1 MAVRK
6 VCTTINVEREPKE
19 NAYSNWLEMIKESW
33 TWKRL
38 TEDEQKKFL
47 QELENFCGEFSS
59 SQILKGT
66 YDQRWSV
73 LNALYSFYLD
83 GLGYQPSNWREE
95 EAAK

>member
-6 VCTTINVEREPKE
+6 VCATINVEREPKE

-38 TEDEQKKFL
+38 TEDEQTKFV
-47 QELENFCGEFSS
+47 QELENFCGELSS
-59 SQILKGT
+59 IQILKGT
-66 YDQRWSV
+66 YDQRWSL
-73 LNALYSFYLD
+73 LNVLYSFYLD
-83 GLGYQPSNWREE
+83 GLGYQPNNWREE